1 MVLTDELEQY
11 KIPVVKEG
19 SKHFFFTNKAK
30 DWDFEAYFKSTHNE
44 INKFKNIAKVR
55 LDYDYDLNWI
65 TRLEEVPIE
74 IKEYARALIEK
85 KKRNK
90 KQKLAGPTVVISGNM
105 NEGTIN
111 NNSINNSEVRFT
123 SDSSVKDKV
132 LKRIYQEE
140 KEGSDKEEE
149 EQRMQV
155 SGWTGLTTCEVMPIR
170 FTLSEANNIIRSGN
184 GISPNPNLDR
194 DIYNKHMKNRIIKG
208 NQMPQTF
215 HTYIDKYVDSV
226 TIYCVTHWHRD
237 DLLLAK
243 KVIKSLSLFLLTEKD
258 NHTDTHDM
266 EFLELLLQQT
276 HKSFSSHIDY
286 NTTEDAF
293 NQLFVWPYLDIIGKT
308 ITLHNCKSDFVQ
320 GQPYLKSMSRQL
332 QACNLYIDDKNQYKS
347 DGLLKLFGL
356 KELELLLETSGC
368 LINKDRTKTNFDHH
382 KGVFGT
388 LAMLKCIADDYA
400 FGSIVNFTKVK
411 VFFLHAADR
420 ELHFWSVCY
429 QKEDVFDLWRESS
442 LLIEPDF
449 QDKEDF
455 VPNLIQFC
463 WEVKVAYDLIWDY
476 IFLKEEHD
484 NIKRNY
490 RYSSKRPVLLSEI
503 INPII
508 LKLTQEEDSLGMSKL
523 GPIYSPPHP

>member
-1 MVLTDELEQY
+1 MRSHADTFH
-11 KIPVVKEG
+11 PF
-19 SKHFFFTNKAK
+19 S
-30 DWDFEAYFKSTHNE
+30 
-44 INKFKNIAKVR
+44 
-55 LDYDYDLNWI
+55 
-65 TRLEEVPIE
+65 P
-74 IKEYARALIEK
+74 
-85 KKRNK
+85 
-90 KQKLAGPTVVISGNM
+90 
-105 NEGTIN
+105 
-111 NNSINNSEVRFT
+111 
-123 SDSSVKDKV
+123 
-132 LKRIYQEE
+132 
-140 KEGSDKEEE
+140 
-149 EQRMQV
+149 
-155 SGWTGLTTCEVMPIR
+155 
-170 FTLSEANNIIRSGN
+170 EANNIIRSGN

-215 HTYIDKYVDSV
+215 HTYIDKYVDS
-226 TIYCVTHWHRD
+226 D

-463 WEVKVAYDLIWDY
+463 WEVKCKIEESVRNIVV
-476 IFLKEEHD
+476 LKEEHD